1 MSRLSFAIGW
11 KSTVL
16 TALVVPLCLSL
27 GVWQLQRAEQKTA
40 IAAMYDA
47 RHNMAPMTLAE
58 AAGYEDKTHLP
69 VILRG
74 EFVGRHWLLENQW
87 RHKVLGV
94 DVLSLFLTNDGQH
107 VLVNRGWLEN
117 RQRDS
122 NPSFETPTGPRLLL
136 ASVYQPSKAPYS
148 LGDLILQREAS
159 LERISYLDIA
169 QISRATGLEIY
180 PQSVR
185 LNAQQAE
192 SFDTQWPQINVKP
205 ETHTGYA
212 VQWFLFAVVAFAVY
226 IFANSNIA
234 SLLRKRDS

>member
-1 MSRLSFAIGW
+1 MSKLTFSIGW

-27 GVWQLQRAEQKTA
+27 GFWQLQRAEEKTI
-40 IAAMYDA
+40 IAATYQA
-47 RHNMAPMTLAE
+47 RHSMAPLSLAE
-58 AAGYEDKTHLP
+58 AVGYEDKTHLP
-69 VILRG
+69 VVLSG

-94 DVLSLFLTNDGQH
+94 DVLSLFLTDDGQY

-122 NPSFETPTGPRLLL
+122 NPSFETPVGQRELL
-136 ASVYQPSKAPYS
+136 ATVYQPSKAPYT
-148 LGDLILQREAS
+148 LGELILQRDATV
-159 LERISYLDIA
+159 ERITYLDIT
-169 QISRATGLEIY
+169 QISRAIGLDIY

-185 LNAQQAE
+185 LNAGQAE

-226 IFANSNIA
+226 IFANSNLA